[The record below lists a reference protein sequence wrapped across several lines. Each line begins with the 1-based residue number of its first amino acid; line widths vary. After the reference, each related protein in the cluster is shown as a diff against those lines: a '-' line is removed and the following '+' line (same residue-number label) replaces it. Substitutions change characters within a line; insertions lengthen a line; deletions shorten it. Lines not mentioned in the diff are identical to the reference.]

1 MATATS
7 TIGFGITASTTYE
20 PPYSLARRFSTVDHL
35 SNGRVAW
42 NIVTSYLD
50 SAARNFNLSTQI
62 EHDERYNIAHE
73 YLHVVY
79 KLWESSW
86 RDDAVN
92 GPKSTA
98 YANPKAV
105 RQINHVGKHFNVP
118 GPHLCEPSPQ
128 RTPFLFQ
135 AGTSSKGKEF
145 AATHAEAIFLN
156 GHTPELVA
164 PSVSS
169 IRGTA
174 ASLGRDAEDI
184 KIVAGVLVIVAET
197 DELAQVKFGDLVS
210 YGDKEGALALF
221 GGWSGY
227 DLSKYDDEEDFR
239 FLDGAPPAV
248 RSMVTHW
255 ASANP
260 LGGQV
265 WNKKT
270 IAEYLVLGGN
280 GAKIIGSPTT
290 VADELQRWIDIAGV
304 DGFNVSPFC

>member
-1 MATATS
+1 VAAATEN
-7 TIGFGITASTTYE
+7 IGFGITASTTYDT
-20 PPYSLARRFSTVDHL
+20 PYALARRFSTVDHL

-50 SAARNFNLSTQI
+50 SAARNFGLNTQV

-73 YLHVVY
+73 YLHVTY

-92 GPKSTA
+92 PAGSEA
-98 YANPKAV
+98 YANPEGV
-105 RQINHVGKHFNVP
+105 RRIDHEGKYFKVP
-118 GPHLCEPSPQ
+118 GPHLCEPSRQ

-135 AGTSSKGKEF
+135 AGTSTKGKEF

-156 GHTPELVA
+156 GHTPELVG

-169 IRGTA
+169 IRKTA
-174 ASLGRDAEDI
+174 TTLGRHASDI

-197 DELAQVKFGDLVS
+197 DELARAKFADLAS
-210 YGDKEGALALF
+210 YGDREGALALF

-227 DLSKYDDEEDFR
+227 DLSKYSDDEDFR
-239 FLDGAPPAV
+239 FLDNAPPAV
-248 RSMVTHW
+248 RSMVNHW
-255 ASANP
+255 AAANP

-280 GAKIIGSPTT
+280 GAKIIGSAET
-290 VADELQRWIDIAGV
+290 VANELQRWVDVADV
-304 DGFNVSPFC
+304 DGFNVS